1 MHTSSAILI
10 FIEGRPFSSKRGR
23 HIVQKQSDRPD
34 VMNVRVLPRMYS
46 QEEAME
52 RLSRRY
58 SMK

>member
-1 MHTSSAILI
+1 MHTSSAILF
-10 FIEGRPFSSKRGR
+10 FIEGRSFSSKRGR
-23 HIVQKQSDRPD
+23 HIVHKQSDRPD
-34 VMNVRVLPRMYS
+34 IMNARVLPRMYS